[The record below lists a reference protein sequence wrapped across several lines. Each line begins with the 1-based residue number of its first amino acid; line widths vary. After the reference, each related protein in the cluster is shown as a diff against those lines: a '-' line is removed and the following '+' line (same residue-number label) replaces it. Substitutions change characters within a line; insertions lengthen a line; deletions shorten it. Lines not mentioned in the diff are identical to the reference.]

1 MIRFNIT
8 IPTFYYLEGIKNIY
22 NSVKKNNQNTQFY
35 IFDNTKN
42 NLIYNFYY
50 TKIRT
55 NNKNFFY
62 YKNLPTVKVS
72 KNWNNGILFLEKQKD
87 KHQNYLIKNYFIT
100 LHQDEYLCNNFFKI
114 LEKIILKENYPD
126 VISYD
131 TLVIYKYKILN
142 KIHTTSSQRYFFFKF
157 NFNYILKRNF
167 IGPTASLAIK
177 LTKRNNLFNGNYK
190 WLIDVE
196 YYLKLYQKTKR
207 WVFTD
212 SIFVL
217 SDSRN
222 NFSLTKLFSEKIS
235 LLYLKEIFLITKNKS
250 FKNLIL
256 FKIFDLYIW
265 SFIRLFN
272 KLKLFFSYKKYYS

>member
-1 MIRFNIT
+1 MIRFNII

-35 IFDNTKN
+35 IFDNTNN

-62 YKNLPTVKVS
+62 FKNLPTVKVS
-72 KNWNNGILFLEKQKD
+72 QNWNNGILFLEKQKD

-217 SDSRN
+217 SDTRN